1 LAEGVVADRSGV
13 LVTLDDP
20 EARDF
25 AAVDPTGFVEQN
37 PDGLLV
43 IDEIQRAPEL
53 IVAIK
58 AAVDRDRGLA
68 DSSSPVRRT
77 FLISPPRTSRWRD
90 RRRAWCCTHSARAS
104 WSRGQGRSSMLC
116 SAGLPPFVFR
126 APCDDATTWIALVP
140 AAIPRRS
147 RGESVRRRSDWYQTY
162 VNRIVNRDAVDIS
175 GLQRLADLPRLLR
188 L

>member
-1 LAEGVVADRSGV
+1 M
-13 LVTLDDP
+13 
-20 EARDF
+20 
-25 AAVDPTGFVEQN
+25 
-37 PDGLLV
+37 
-43 IDEIQRAPEL
+43 
-53 IVAIK
+53 
-58 AAVDRDRGLA
+58 
-68 DSSSPVRRT
+68 
-77 FLISPPRTSRWRD
+77 SRWRD
-90 RRRAWCCTHSARAS
+90 GRRAWCCTHSARAS

-188 L
+188 LIAARSGSTMVWTALANDAGIPRRTLDPYVKLLETLFLVHVLPAWSVNLTSREVKQPKLFTLDSGLASSLL